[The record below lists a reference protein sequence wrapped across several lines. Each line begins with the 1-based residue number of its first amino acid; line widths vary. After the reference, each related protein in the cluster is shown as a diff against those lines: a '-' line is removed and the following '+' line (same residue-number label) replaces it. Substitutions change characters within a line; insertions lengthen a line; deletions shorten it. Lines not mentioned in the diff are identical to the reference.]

1 MEQASAV
8 PTEGEEQQPSE
19 RLRDGAPERLRRAE
33 TVLHHRTGRI
43 VLVLEQCMDSHNHQ
57 AVLRTAEAL
66 GIQHVWL
73 INANERQVKKH
84 KSGGTKKI
92 TKNCSVWLSIREFTS
107 ISDCVAALRE
117 DGRTIWATDLS
128 PQALPLTADAKPEAL
143 PPKLAVVIGRE
154 TDGVSAEMLSAAE
167 KRVYFPIFGFTES
180 LNLSVATALVIQRLF
195 DWFPAIRGDL
205 SDQEKQEI
213 RAQWYPQIVNNP
225 TLAEQ
230 SEHWVAN
237 SDEIALLDDLRRE
250 KLSLKESWVPKRVK
264 QRELDMPEVQ
274 ERLGKKS
281 EAES

>member
-1 MEQASAV
+1 M
-8 PTEGEEQQPSE
+8 GWL
-19 RLRDGAPERLRRAE
+19 LRMMMLVWSRS
-33 TVLHHRTGRI
+33 VLI
-43 VLVLEQCMDSHNHQ
+43 VMCLHNH
-57 AVLRTAEAL
+57 TAL

-107 ISDCVAALRE
+107 ISDCIAALRA

-128 PQALPLTADAKPEAL
+128 PQALPLSADAKPEML

-154 TDGVSAEMLSAAE
+154 TDGVSAEMLSAADQ
-167 KRVYFPIFGFTES
+167 RVYFPIFGFTES

-195 DWFPAIRGDL
+195 DWFPEVRGDL

-230 SEHWVAN
+230 SEHWVAH
-237 SDEIALLDDLRRE
+237 SDEIALLSDLRRE

-281 EAES
+281 ESS

>member
-1 MEQASAV
+1 MIEC
-8 PTEGEEQQPSE
+8 PIT
-19 RLRDGAPERLRRAE
+19 
-33 TVLHHRTGRI
+33 
-43 VLVLEQCMDSHNHQ
+43 
-57 AVLRTAEAL
+57 AL

-107 ISDCVAALRE
+107 ISDCIAALRE

-128 PQALPLTADAKPEAL
+128 PQALPLTADAKPETL
-143 PPKLAVVIGRE
+143 PSKLAVVIGRE
-154 TDGVSAEMLSAAE
+154 TDGVSAEMLNAAD

-195 DWFPAIRGDL
+195 DWFPVIRGDL

-230 SEHWVAN
+230 SEHWVAH

-274 ERLGKKS
+274 ERLGKKR